1 MRIFKFLLLHTV
13 ILTGMAVIVMQHEKI
28 SEQENK
34 LLLQQM
40 ENHRL
45 KAQINLMTQTIVMN
59 NMITN
64 EKAISSIQDEKMR
77 VRMNSIDAPEKARR
91 GL

>member
-1 MRIFKFLLLHTV
+1 MRIFKFLLLHTF

-40 ENHRL
+40 EIHTL
-45 KAQINLMTQTIVMN
+45 KAKINLMTQTIMMN
-59 NMITN
+59 KMIIN
-64 EKAISSIQDEKMR
+64 EKAISS
-77 VRMNSIDAPEKARR
+77 KAN
-91 GL
+91 

>member
-1 MRIFKFLLLHTV
+1 MSWWEFRGFWGILQRSQPMRIFKFLLLHTF

-40 ENHRL
+40 EIHTL
-45 KAQINLMTQTIVMN
+45 KAQINLMTQTIMMN
-59 NMITN
+59 KMIIN
-64 EKAISSIQDEKMR
+64 EKAISS
-77 VRMNSIDAPEKARR
+77 KAN
-91 GL
+91 